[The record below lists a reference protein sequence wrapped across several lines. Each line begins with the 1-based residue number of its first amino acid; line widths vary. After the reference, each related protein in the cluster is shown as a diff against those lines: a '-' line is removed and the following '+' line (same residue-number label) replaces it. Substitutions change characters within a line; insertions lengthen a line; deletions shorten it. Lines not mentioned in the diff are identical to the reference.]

1 MKSIVVG
8 TAGHIDHGKSALVR
22 ALTGTDPDRLK
33 EEKER
38 GITIDLGFAP
48 QTIDG
53 ISFAFVDVP
62 GHERFVKNMLAGAGG
77 IDLVVLIVAADE
89 SVMPQTR
96 EHFDICRL
104 LRVPAGLIALT
115 KTDLV
120 DADTLELARMEVREL
135 TAGSFLDGAAIVPVS
150 ARTGE
155 GLDALRAALV
165 DVGQRARAR
174 AVDGVAR
181 LPIDRVFSMKG
192 FGTVVTGTLV
202 SGRVAADAELE
213 IAPGGRRVK
222 VRGVQVHGEK
232 RPDAVAGQRT
242 AINLAGVEVEEIAR
256 GQALVT
262 PGAFEETRLADAIVE
277 VLPGAKPLK
286 HGARVRFHQG
296 TAEILG
302 RAAVIGPLAQ
312 DAGADPRVAPPQGY
326 GEARQGATRDGG
338 GPGTGTQVRPDR
350 VPVIQPGARAFVRL
364 RLEAPAILARGDRY
378 ILRAYSPPVTIAGGL
393 ILDPRP
399 PRTAIRTAAALA
411 RCQRLEFDPAAGD
424 REDAEERAVAVMI
437 EDAGPAGLSL
447 AAMTSRA
454 GVDPREVEARA
465 DALVAAAQAVR
476 AGDVLVSD
484 ALYARLK
491 EAIVTTLTG
500 HHKKQPLSE
509 GMPREE
515 LREHLFARGH
525 AAVFERAL
533 ADLSAAG
540 RVFVKD
546 RVALATHR
554 VELTP
559 EEERARAAIDRAYR
573 DGGLTP
579 PDAAAIAAASGAPAP
594 VVDRVLKLLQRQKTL
609 VKVDTLLFH
618 DEALKRLKAD
628 VAGLKTA
635 EGAAGRIDVA
645 TFKERFGV
653 TRKFAIPLLEYLDRE
668 RVTRRVG
675 ESRVVL

>member
-33 EEKER
+33 EEQAR
-38 GITIDLGFAP
+38 GITIDLGFAH
-48 QTIDG
+48 QTLDG
-53 ISFAFVDVP
+53 IQFAFVDVP
-62 GHERFVKNMLAGAGG
+62 GHERFVKNMLAGVGG

-104 LRVPAGLIALT
+104 LRVPAGIVALT
-115 KTDLV
+115 KADLV

-135 TAGSFLDGAAIVPVS
+135 TAGSFLDGAPIVPVS
-150 ARTGE
+150 AKTGE

-165 DVGQRARAR
+165 EASTRAHGRA
-174 AVDGVAR
+174 AGGVAR

-202 SGRVAADAELE
+202 SGTIAADAELAV
-213 IAPGGRRVK
+213 APRGRRVK

-232 RPDAVAGQRT
+232 RSEAAAGQRT
-242 AINLAGVEVEEIAR
+242 AINLAGIEVEEIAR

-262 PGAFEETRLADAIVE
+262 PGAFEETRLADAVVE

-302 RAAVIGPLAQ
+302 RVAIIGPAAAAAALRRGE
-312 DAGADPRVAPPQGY
+312 DAAAL
-326 GEARQGATRDGG
+326 
-338 GPGTGTQVRPDR
+338 
-350 VPVIQPGARAFVRL
+350 VIQPGGRAFVRL

-411 RCQRLEFDPAAGD
+411 RCRQLEFDPALDDGGV
-424 REDAEERAVAVMI
+424 AEQRAVAAMV
-437 EDAGPAGLSL
+437 EGAGPAGLSL

-454 GVDPREVEARA
+454 GVDPRRVDARA
-465 DALVAAAQAVR
+465 DALVAAKLAVR
-476 AGDVLVSD
+476 AGDGLIAD
-484 ALYARLK
+484 GLYTRLK
-491 EAIVTTLTG
+491 DAVIATLTL
-500 HHKKQPLSE
+500 HHTRQPLSE

-525 AAVFERAL
+525 PAVFDRAL
-533 ADLSAAG
+533 ADLSGAG
-540 RVFVKD
+540 TIFVKH

-579 PDAAAIAAASGAPAP
+579 PDAAAVAAASGATAPA
-594 VVDRVLKLLQRQKTL
+594 VDRVLKLLQRRKTL
-609 VKVDTLLFH
+609 VKVETLLFH
-618 DEALKRLKAD
+618 EEALTRLKAEMT
-628 VAGLKTA
+628 ALKTA
-635 EGAAGRIDVA
+635 EGAAARIDVA
-645 TFKERFGV
+645 RFKERFGV

-675 ESRVVL
+675 ESRVLL

>member
-1 MKSIVVG
+1 MRSIVVG

-33 EEKER
+33 EEQAR
-38 GITIDLGFAP
+38 GITIDLGFAH
-48 QTIDG
+48 QTLGG
-53 ISFAFVDVP
+53 IQFAFVDVP
-62 GHERFVKNMLAGAGG
+62 GHERFVKNMLAGVGG

-104 LRVPAGLIALT
+104 LRVPAGIVALT
-115 KTDLV
+115 KADLV

-135 TAGSFLDGAAIVPVS
+135 TAGSFLDGAPIVPVS
-150 ARTGE
+150 AKTGE

-165 DVGQRARAR
+165 EASARAR
-174 AVDGVAR
+174 GRAAGGVAR

-202 SGRVAADAELE
+202 SGTIAADAELAV
-213 IAPGGRRVK
+213 APGSRRVK

-232 RPDAVAGQRT
+232 RSEAAAGQRA

-262 PGAFEETRLADAIVE
+262 PGAFEETRLADAVVE

-302 RAAVIGPLAQ
+302 RVAIIGPAAAAAALRSGE
-312 DAGADPRVAPPQGY
+312 DVA
-326 GEARQGATRDGG
+326 AL
-338 GPGTGTQVRPDR
+338 
-350 VPVIQPGARAFVRL
+350 VIQPGGRAFVRL

-411 RCQRLEFDPAAGD
+411 RCRQLEFDPALDDGGV
-424 REDAEERAVAVMI
+424 AEQRAVAAMV
-437 EDAGPAGLSL
+437 EGAGPAGLSL

-454 GVDPREVEARA
+454 GVDPRRVDARA
-465 DALVAAAQAVR
+465 NALVAAKLAVR
-476 AGDVLVSD
+476 AGDGLIAD
-484 ALYARLK
+484 GLYTRLK
-491 EAIVTTLTG
+491 DAVVATLTL
-500 HHKKQPLSE
+500 HHTRQPLSE

-525 AAVFERAL
+525 PAVFDRVL
-533 ADLSAAG
+533 VDLSGAG
-540 RVFVKD
+540 TIFVKD

-579 PDAAAIAAASGAPAP
+579 PDAAAVAAASGAPAP
-594 VVDRVLKLLQRQKTL
+594 AVERVLKLLQRRKTL
-609 VKVDTLLFH
+609 VKVETLLFH
-618 DEALKRLKAD
+618 EEALTRLKAEMT
-628 VAGLKTA
+628 ALKTA
-635 EGAAGRIDVA
+635 EGAAARIDVA
-645 TFKERFGV
+645 RFKERFGV

-675 ESRVVL
+675 ESRVLL